1 MKNLIKG
8 TAVFFLLIVPD
19 SLLFAQDVAIT
30 VTNSNIALVKEVR
43 RMSLQKGVH
52 NINLVDIPSA
62 IRPASVL
69 VESKN
74 KAFDVLEQNYE
85 YDLINVS
92 KVLEKSLGQ
101 QIWVVHPELGN
112 KSGKL
117 LSAASNNL
125 ILLDDE
131 GALQIIPRSEEQR
144 IYLKDYS
151 KQKKTFI
158 TRPTLVW
165 KINSRQKGEQALQI
179 SYLTGGMDW
188 QADYVGR
195 LNDTD
200 NKLTLACWVTIDNRS
215 GKTFNKARL
224 KLLAG
229 DIQLVRPQ
237 RERRYGTTQ
246 VMEMAAKA
254 PAFTEKEFFE
264 YHLYTL
270 QRKTD
275 LKNNQS
281 KQIQLF
287 PETESSVKKIYRIDS
302 NRGDKVRVLLSFKN
316 SQKNNLGI
324 PLPAGDIRLYK
335 SDGDDLEFVGADK
348 IDHTPK
354 DEKLEVTLG
363 SAFDIVAERS
373 TIRSTKPTKRSR
385 SQTIEYKIRNHKKE
399 AVQVEVLQRLS
410 AYQENKLLNSSHKV
424 LEKKANYFKFK
435 VAIKADGEATLRY
448 EYITS
453 W

>member
-188 QADYVGR
+188 HADYVGR